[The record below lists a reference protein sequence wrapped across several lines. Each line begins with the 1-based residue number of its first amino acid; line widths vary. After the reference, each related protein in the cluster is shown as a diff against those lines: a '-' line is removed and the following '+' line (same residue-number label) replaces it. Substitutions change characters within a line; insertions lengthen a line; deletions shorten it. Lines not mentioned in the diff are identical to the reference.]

1 MALRRFPFRAMG
13 APCQIQ
19 LHETPGALRI
29 ARAAIDEVERL
40 ERKYS
45 RYRDDS
51 VASAINRSAG
61 DPDGVAVDA
70 ETAALLDYADIGH
83 RESGGRFDITSG
95 VLRRAWDFRS
105 GRLPDDDEIAPLRAL
120 VGWHRVGWD
129 GTRIVLPRVGM
140 EIDFGGYVKEYTADR
155 VAALCREMGARHGLV
170 DLGGDVALVGPNPDG
185 SPWRVGIRHP
195 RIADTA
201 LAWIPLP
208 AGAIA
213 TSGDYERFMV
223 IDGRRYG
230 HILDPRTGWPVEGL
244 VSVSVVAP
252 HCVVAGTATT
262 IAMLLPEDE
271 GRTWLDGLGLPYLC
285 VDRKGGCHGSL
296 SASSPSDPGNADPA
310 RRGGASSVL
319 RQFVDR

>member
-1 MALRRFPFRAMG
+1 MG

-19 LHETPGALRI
+19 LTGTPGAQRI

-61 DPDGVAVDA
+61 RPEGVSVDA
-70 ETAALLDYADIGH
+70 ETAALLDYAAIGH
-83 RESGGRFDITSG
+83 RESGGRFDVTSG

-105 GRLPDDDEIAPLRAL
+105 GRLPADEEIAPLREL
-120 VGWHRVGWD
+120 VGWQRVHWD
-129 GTRIVLPRVGM
+129 GERIVLPLFGM
-140 EIDFGGYVKEYTADR
+140 EIDFGGYVKEYAADR
-155 VAALCREMGARHGLV
+155 VAGICRELGARHGLV
-170 DLGGDVALVGPNPDG
+170 DLGGDVAIVGPQPDG

-195 RIADTA
+195 RIPGVA
-201 LAWIPLP
+201 LAWIPL
-208 AGAIA
+208 ASGAIA
-213 TSGDYERFMV
+213 TSGDYERFMWV
-223 IDGRRYG
+223 DGRRYG
-230 HILDPRTGWPVEGL
+230 HILDPVTGWPVEGL

-271 GRTWLDGLGLPYLC
+271 ALAWLDGLALPHLC
-285 VDRKGGCHGSL
+285 VDRNGACHGSL
-296 SASSPSDPGNADPA
+296 VAAP
-310 RRGGASSVL
+310 RVSVGVDESVAG
-319 RQFVDR
+319 QFVHR